1 MSQQDVQIHTSAP
14 AEQGHAAACGCA
26 HDEAVPVMDVRPIPH
41 AVRHGAV
48 FGALAATPPG
58 SALVIIAPHDP
69 LPLLAQ
75 LRERFSIEV
84 SYLQQAP
91 EEHHVQLLRTA

>member
-1 MSQQDVQIHTSAP
+1 MAQQDVQLHISAP
-14 AEQGHAAACGCA
+14 AAAGGHQCDCG
-26 HDEAVPVMDVRPIPH
+26 HDDATPVFDVRDVPH

-75 LRERFSIEV
+75 LHERFALEV
-84 SYLQQAP
+84 GYDVA
-91 EEHHVQLLRTA
+91 

>member
-1 MSQQDVQIHTSAP
+1 MSQQNVQIHTSAP
-14 AEQGHAAACGCA
+14 ASHGEPGGCGCA
-26 HDEAVPVMDVRPIPH
+26 HDDAAPVMDVRPIPH

-84 SYLQQAP
+84 SYLEQKP
-91 EEHHVQLLRTA
+91 EEYHVQLFRTA